1 MDQKLS
7 ANYDTLHSV
16 VILYFNLQD
25 DLRIDDLL
33 TLLVLFSA

>member
-1 MDQKLS
+1 MDQKLFV
-7 ANYDTLHSV
+7 NYDMLHSV